1 MYDIPMHRSIETIG
15 KTFLNL
21 LYPLRCA
28 SCGKD
33 LEALD
38 ELHVCGRCLKSI
50 RPNPAP
56 HCVVCG
62 RSLYNAREICADC
75 RKDRPVF
82 ERAYSACVY
91 EGALKEMIHAFKFKR
106 RIALS
111 GILSDI
117 MVDFARDNSEVADGV
132 EIITFV
138 PLHASRLREREFNQ
152 SEALARGFGL
162 ASGVPCVDALR
173 KARKTAPQNELSK
186 DERTLNLAGAFKVK
200 DAAAVN
206 GKTVLLIDDVM
217 TTGST
222 LNECAK
228 ALLGAGAKAVRCC
241 TLARGA

>member
-1 MYDIPMHRSIETIG
+1 MLQAIETIG

-33 LEALD
+33 LEATD
-38 ELHVCGRCLKSI
+38 KLHVCGSCLNSI

-56 HCVVCG
+56 HCAICG
-62 RSLYNAREICADC
+62 RSLHNAKDICADC
-75 RKDRPVF
+75 RKDRPCF

-91 EGALKEMIHAFKFKR
+91 EGALKDMIHAFKFKR

-111 GILSDI
+111 GTLSKI
-117 MVDFARDNSEVADGV
+117 MVDFARDNYEVYEGIGA
-132 EIITFV
+132 ITFV
-138 PLHASRLREREFNQ
+138 PLHAGRLREREFNQ
-152 SEALARGFGL
+152 SEALARGLGL
-162 ASGVPCVDALR
+162 AFGISCADVLS

-186 DERTLNLAGAFKVK
+186 DERALNLAGVFKVK
-200 DAAAVN
+200 DATAII
-206 GKTVLLIDDVM
+206 GKKVLLIDDVM

-228 ALLGAGAKAVRCC
+228 ALAGAGAKAVRCC
-241 TLARGA
+241 TLARGT